1 MKKISLV
8 VPMYNEEVLVQ
19 ECYQRVSKIL
29 KGIENYSYEI
39 IYINDGSTDKTIEL
53 LQNIAYED
61 KNVKLFVNIRK
72 VN

>member
-29 KGIENYSYEI
+29 KSIENYSYEI
-39 IYINDGSTDKTIEL
+39 IYINDGSTDKTI
-53 LQNIAYED
+53 
-61 KNVKLFVNIRK
+61 
-72 VN
+72 